1 MDEYYVITDDSS
13 LVRKEDNT
21 KEVEETEHPEP
32 RLYCIYIYID
42 ILGDSAGFQTSIPH
56 AVTLQRPDIRPSCSG
71 QSLEGCS
78 QRPARELGHHPHSN
92 CGARGG
98 GIPGLVLGMW
108 YITKKYNVKST

>member
-1 MDEYYVITDDSS
+1 MSS
-13 LVRKEDNT
+13 RTIHPWYVRKT
-21 KEVEETEHPEP
+21 IP
-32 RLYCIYIYID
+32 RKLRKLSTLNLGYIVYIYID